1 MSNKIKIEEL
11 DKKMQ
16 KDGWR
21 FLGPVLHYKKA
32 WKEQAS
38 IYEKNGEY
46 IVSGIDSTGEKELNE
61 PISKIE
67 AEKRINE
74 SLKEIRKF
82 MLGSSG

>member
-21 FLGPVLHYKKA
+21 FLGPILHYEKA

-38 IYEKNGEY
+38 IYKKNGEY

>member
-21 FLGPVLHYKKA
+21 FLGPILHYEKA

-38 IYEKNGEY
+38 IYEKNGDY
-46 IVSGIDSTGEKELNE
+46 VVSGIDSTGEKELNI

-67 AEKRINE
+67 AEKRIDE

>member
-1 MSNKIKIEEL
+1 MTKQNKIEEI

-16 KDGWR
+16 RDGWR
-21 FLGPVLHYKKA
+21 FLGPILHYKLA

-38 IYEKNGEY
+38 VYEKNGDY
-46 IVSGIDSTGEKELNE
+46 VVSGIDLTGEKELNE

-67 AEKRINE
+67 AEKRLDE

-82 MLGSSG
+82 ILGS

>member
-1 MSNKIKIEEL
+1 MTKQNKIEEI

-16 KDGWR
+16 RDGWR
-21 FLGPVLHYKKA
+21 FLGPILHYKKA

-38 IYEKNGEY
+38 VYEKNGDY
-46 IVSGIDSTGEKELNE
+46 VVSGIDLTGEKELNE

-67 AEKRINE
+67 AEKSLDE

-82 MLGSSG
+82 ILGS